1 MTRDGVFDLIASE
14 SRIKVSELRIEGGG
28 TMIRALW
35 TAASGMQAQQMN
47 IDVIANNLANV
58 NTSGFKKSRAD
69 FQDVMYQ
76 SIKTTGAPSTNSTQ
90 AAGIEIGLG
99 TTPGSVTKVFTAGN
113 ITQTGSELDLAI
125 EGDGFFQIQMPDGT
139 TEYSRSGSFKR
150 DGQGR
155 VVTVDGYPLMP
166 EMVIPS
172 NASKISIGS
181 DGTVSVTQSGQ
192 AGATTVGT
200 IQLATFQNPAG
211 LSSQGR
217 NLYQVTDASGDA
229 TTGTAGQNGIGTISQ
244 GYLEMSN
251 VNVMEEMVNM
261 IVSQRAY
268 EINSKSVQAADEM
281 LQQANNMKR

>member
-1 MTRDGVFDLIASE
+1 
-14 SRIKVSELRIEGGG
+14 
-28 TMIRALW
+28 MIRALW
-35 TAASGMQAQQMN
+35 TAASGMQAQQLN

-76 SIKTTGAPSTNSTQ
+76 SVKTTGAPSTNSTQ

-99 TTPGSVTKVFTAGN
+99 TTPAAVTKVFTAGN
-113 ITQTGSELDLAI
+113 ITNTGNELDLAI

-139 TEYSRSGSFKR
+139 TTYTRSGSFKR

-155 VVTVDGYPLMP
+155 VVTSDGYPLMP

-172 NASKISIGS
+172 NTTKISIGT
-181 DGTVSVTQSGQ
+181 DGTVSVLQSGQ
-192 AGATTVGT
+192 SSATTVGN

-211 LSSQGR
+211 LSSLGR

-229 TTGTAGQNGIGTISQ
+229 TTGTAGQNGIGTLSQ
-244 GYLEMSN
+244 GFLEMSN

-261 IVSQRAY
+261 IVGQRAY
-268 EINSKSVQAADEM
+268 EINSKAVQAADEM